1 MRDGSSDTMSPI
13 NRKPNQPAIDALKLE
28 PDISTLE
35 LGFGPA
41 ANATVPQSSAIQMP
55 HIELTVI
62 VPTFEERVNVPI
74 LVDRLAAALDGI
86 EWEVIFVD
94 DDSHDDT
101 ASLVRQI
108 GRSNPR
114 VRCVRRIGRRGLAG
128 ACIEGMLAAQGDSIA
143 IMDADLQHDE
153 TLLPVMLDA
162 LRRDKSDIVI
172 GSRYIPSASAGGFSK
187 NRKRGSWLA
196 NRLTQQLLGLN
207 VSDPMS
213 GFFMLRRETANKIAP
228 QLSNQ
233 GFKLLM
239 DILISSHGSLRV
251 TELPYSFRTRLHG
264 ASKLDSQVVIEF
276 AGLLLARAT
285 GNLVPIRFFQFSLV
299 GASGLIVHLLV
310 LRLALFSI
318 GLDFIYAQT
327 GATFAAMTSNFLLN
341 NIFTYSDR
349 RLTGMAAVRGLMWF
363 YAVCAVG
370 ALSNLGIANWIYA
383 NRPVWLLAGL
393 AGSLVGAVWNFVMS
407 TEIVWKLGPAW
418 PRRNGN

>member
-1 MRDGSSDTMSPI
+1 MLDGSSDAQCLI
-13 NRKPNQPAIDALKLE
+13 NRKPNPFAIDALKIE
-28 PDISTLE
+28 PDNSALE

-41 ANATVPQSSAIQMP
+41 AHAIVPQSSAVQMFK
-55 HIELTVI
+55 IELTVV
-62 VPTFEERVNVPI
+62 VPTFEERANVPL
-74 LVDRLAAALDGI
+74 LVDRLAVALDDI

-94 DDSHDDT
+94 DDFHDDT
-101 ASLVRQI
+101 AFLVRQI

-128 ACIEGMLAAQGDSIA
+128 ACIDGMLAAQGDSIA

-153 TLLPVMLDA
+153 TLLPVMLDH
-162 LRRDKSDIVI
+162 LRRNKSDLVI
-172 GSRYIPSASAGGFSK
+172 GSRYIPSASAKGFSK
-187 NRKRGSWLA
+187 NRMRGSWFA
-196 NRLTQQLLGLN
+196 NCLTQRLLGLN
-207 VSDPMS
+207 ASDPMS

-239 DILISSHGSLRV
+239 DILISSHGTLRV

-285 GNLVPIRFFQFSLV
+285 GNLVPIRFFHFSLV
-299 GASGLIVHLLV
+299 GASGLIVHLMV
-310 LRLALFSI
+310 LRFALFSI
-318 GLDFIYAQT
+318 GLDFVFAQT
-327 GATFAAMTSNFLLN
+327 SATFAAMTSNFVLN
-341 NIFTYSDR
+341 NVFTYSDR
-349 RLTGMAAVRGLMWF
+349 RLKGMAAVRGLMWF

-407 TEIVWKLGPAW
+407 TEVVWKLGPAW
-418 PRRNGN
+418 LRRTGS